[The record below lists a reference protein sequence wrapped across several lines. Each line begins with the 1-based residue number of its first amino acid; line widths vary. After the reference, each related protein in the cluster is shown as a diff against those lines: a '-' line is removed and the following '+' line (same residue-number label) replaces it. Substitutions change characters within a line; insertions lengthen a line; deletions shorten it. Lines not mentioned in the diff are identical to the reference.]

1 MKATGQYRRQA
12 VTTLDIRTGLHQKED
27 FMRLLAR
34 DIERAKAEG
43 HAYTVGAVVP
53 QHLPGE
59 GVGDIVAAAS
69 GCLRELL
76 RDGDLG
82 GRLDDEVLA
91 MGLPFTDS
99 AGAKVVSYRLQS
111 DLRLK
116 SFHLRTTAWEAGTAT
131 LGEDGETAGELLA
144 AAIDA
149 AKTRRRRLG

>member
-1 MKATGQYRRQA
+1 M
-12 VTTLDIRTGLHQKED
+12 TTLDIGTGLYQKED
-27 FMRLLAR
+27 FVRLLAQ
-34 DIERAKAEG
+34 DIERARAEG
-43 HAYTVGAVVP
+43 HCYTVGAVVP

-59 GVGDIVAAAS
+59 GVGDIVEIAA

-76 RDGDLG
+76 RDDDLG

-91 MGLPFTDS
+91 MGLPDTDS
-99 AGAKVVSYRLQS
+99 TAAKVVSYRLQG

-116 SFHLRTTAWEAGTAT
+116 SYHLRTTVWEPGMAG
-131 LGEDGETAGELLA
+131 LGEDGETAEELLA